1 VLESGVDIVICHK
14 LGAPGNAELAFGA
27 VCEGGVSFVNERLAL
42 YVGAGERY
50 IEGEKRRQLEAI
62 RRKVEM
68 YRAVVEKIPLE
79 KRVVIVTDDGVATGA
94 TMQAALWAVRREK
107 PEKIVLALPV
117 GSEEA
122 VLRLSKDAD
131 ETICLKVPPYFD
143 AVGRFYVEFG
153 QVEDSELLQ
162 LLADEME
169 RRNAE

>member
-1 VLESGVDIVICHK
+1 
-14 LGAPGNAELAFGA
+14 
-27 VCEGGVSFVNERLAL
+27 
-42 YVGAGERY
+42 
-50 IEGEKRRQLEAI
+50 
-62 RRKVEM
+62 
-68 YRAVVEKIPLE
+68 
-79 KRVVIVTDDGVATGA
+79 
-94 TMQAALWAVRREK
+94 
-107 PEKIVLALPV
+107 LALPV